1 MSTSNTISLEEVA
14 FFPRPAT
21 SIPVSLKFSDAGR
34 NVSFLWSEDGS
45 LNRSLYSLDIESGA
59 RKSIISPSGGG
70 DTEATL
76 SAEEKLERERRRERG
91 LGVTKYSWSSD
102 NDVLLVPLGGHLFV
116 QNGTNGSL
124 RKLVDG
130 GTGSLQAPQLSP
142 DGGKLAFV
150 RDNDIF
156 TISTNGKDSAPVQLT
171 TGGQANKVHGLAE
184 YIAQEEM
191 DRYEGYWWSQD
202 GTHIAY
208 TEIDETHLPLYR
220 IMHQGSE
227 DTGHAAQEDHGY
239 PFAGQ
244 ANAKVRLGVIPT
256 SGGKTVWMD
265 LGSDQDIYLARV
277 HWLPSGELW
286 AELENREQTQ
296 LDLLRFNLSNG
307 EQSLVLHEESDVWIN
322 LHKSFF
328 PLRDGGFVWA
338 SERSGFKHLY
348 LYDQDASLVRQLTD
362 GPWLVDEIVAV
373 DQTAAQIYFLSGKE
387 DPTQKQL
394 FSVGLDGEDLRAIT
408 SEKGTHSVVISSDFS
423 HFVDIHSSVENP
435 PQVNVRN
442 LLSGATVRTIW
453 DTTDPKVEA
462 LKLSP
467 PELVTLQTRDGVTL
481 HGALYR
487 PPSSFQAPYPTVIS
501 VYGGPH
507 AQLVSDSWDL
517 CVDMRAQYLCNQGYL
532 VFKLDNRGSARRGL
546 AFEGA
551 MKHDMGNIELLDQ
564 VDGVEWLVEQGLADA
579 KRVAMY
585 GWSYGGYMSAL
596 ALGRAPETFRVA
608 IAGAPVTH
616 WDGYDTHYTERYMG
630 TPESNPKGY
639 KESSVM
645 HHLHKMEGRLM
656 LIHGLIDENVHFRH
670 SARLINAL
678 IDAQKDYELLLFPN
692 ERHMP
697 RSQKD
702 RVYMETRIVRFL
714 DTHL

>member
-1 MSTSNTISLEEVA
+1 MSTTNPISLEEVA
-14 FFPRPAT
+14 TFPRPAT
-21 SIPVSLKFSDAGR
+21 SIPVSLRFSEGASK
-34 NVSFLWSEDGS
+34 VSFLWSEDGS
-45 LNRSLYSLDIESGA
+45 LNRSLYYLDIESGE

-70 DTEATL
+70 DTESSL

-116 QNGTNGSL
+116 QNGTGGSL

-130 GTGSLQAPQLSP
+130 EDGSLQAPQLSP
-142 DGGKLAFV
+142 DGSKLAFV
-150 RDNDIF
+150 RNNDIF
-156 TISTNGKDSAPVQLT
+156 TIATNGTDLNPVQLT
-171 TGGQANKVHGLAE
+171 TGGQPNKVHGLAE

-191 DRYEGYWWSQD
+191 GRYEGYWWSQD

-220 IMHQGSE
+220 IMHQGSD

-244 ANAKVRLGVIPT
+244 QNARVGLGVIPIA
-256 SGGKTVWMD
+256 GGKTVWMD
-265 LGSDQDIYLARV
+265 LGSNADIYLARV

-296 LDLLRFNLSNG
+296 LDLLRFDLSSG
-307 EQSLVLHEESDVWIN
+307 EQRLVLREESDVWIN
-322 LHKSFF
+322 LHNSFV

-348 LYDQDASLVRQLTD
+348 HYDSDASLVHQLTD
-362 GPWLVDEIVAV
+362 GQWLVDEIVAV
-373 DQTAAQIYFLSGKE
+373 DQNAAQVYFLSGKD

-394 FSVGLDGEDLRAIT
+394 FCVGLDGDNLRAVT
-408 SEKGTHSVVISSDFS
+408 REKGTHSVVISSDFS
-423 HFVDIHSSVENP
+423 RFIDIHSSVESP
-435 PQVNVRN
+435 PQIRVREI
-442 LLSGATVRTIW
+442 LSGDTLRTIW
-453 DTTDPKVEA
+453 DTSDPKVEA
-462 LKLSP
+462 LELSP
-467 PELVTLQTRDGVTL
+467 PELVTIQSRDGITL

-487 PPSSFQAPYPTVIS
+487 PPSTFQAPYPTVIS

-517 CVDMRAQYLCNQGYL
+517 CVDMRAQYLRNQGYL

-546 AFEGA
+546 EFEGA

-564 VDGVEWLVEQGLADA
+564 VDGVEWLVEQDLADA
-579 KRVAMY
+579 NRVAMY

-630 TPESNPKGY
+630 TPESNPRGY

-645 HHLHKMEGRLM
+645 HHLDKMEGRLM